1 MLDFAHPNL
10 LALVSAALIACAR
23 VAQRYAVTRVNTYA
37 ANLMMGLVT
46 AAAGWFFYWL
56 EGGLDEIPLTGI
68 LWFMAVGFF
77 GGFCGRYLML
87 LSMSLTGLARSAVMG
102 QTVLIWS
109 AAMAVGFL
117 GERMSTRVALG
128 TLAIMFGAAL
138 LVYKD
143 NPETRKRIP
152 LRYYLVPA
160 LSALGYACAHLAG
173 KFAFS
178 WIPSSGFGMA
188 AANTTSLILVL
199 SMMPFTKETGLS
211 KWEGKR
217 LAALLAGA
225 VLQAVGIFSFWS
237 AIRLGEITQVI
248 PLSRLSLL
256 LIIFLSWLFFRQQ
269 ESITWR
275 VVAGG
280 LLALLGAFAVA
291 G

>member
-1 MLDFAHPNL
+1 MLDFLHPNL
-10 LALVSAALIACAR
+10 LALVSATLIACAR
-23 VAQRYAVTRVNTYA
+23 VAQRYAVTRVSTYA
-37 ANLMMGLVT
+37 ANLLMGIVT

-56 EGGLDEIPLTGI
+56 EGGLDEMPLTGI

-117 GERMSTRVALG
+117 GERMTLRVALG
-128 TLAIMFGAAL
+128 TLAIMFGASL

-143 NPETRKRIP
+143 SSKARKQIP

-173 KFAFS
+173 KYAFS
-178 WIPSSGFGMA
+178 WIPSSAFGMA

-199 SMMPFTKETGLS
+199 SMMPFTKETGLT
-211 KWEGKR
+211 KWDGKR

-225 VLQAVGIFSFWS
+225 VLQAIGIFSFWS

-256 LIIFLSWLFFRQQ
+256 LIIFLSWLFFREQ
-269 ESITWR
+269 EAVTWR

-280 LLALLGAFAVA
+280 VLALAGAFSVA